1 MQLQFELEFEHIHL
15 RMLRWTEQGK
25 QYGIIIF
32 IGSVVIENN
41 IFLYAVCS
49 ILQTVLPAFALTAS
63 ADAAGKTAR

>member
-1 MQLQFELEFEHIHL
+1 
-15 RMLRWTEQGK
+15 MLRWTEQGK